1 MLYYTSWLIL
11 KMDPLKYIFEKRYMS
26 SRIARWQV
34 SLAKYDIIYM
44 TRKPMKGSAITDHL
58 VDNAIKDYK
67 PLNLDFPDKD
77 VLVVEKEE
85 KNE

>member
-11 KMDPLKYIFEKRYMS
+11 KIDALKYIFEKPYML

-34 SLAKYDIIYM
+34 LLAKYDIIYM
-44 TRKPMKGSAITDHL
+44 TRKSMKGSAITDHF
-58 VDNAIKDYK
+58 VDNAIEDYELSN
-67 PLNLDFPDKD
+67 LNFPDKD